1 MTKSLLLR
9 RCGALL
15 AIGMLGLVAA
25 CSNSDKSDPPA
36 ELVKFKATAKVQRIW
51 SAGVSGGASKLR
63 LGLGVALEG
72 DVVYAAGHKGDVA
85 AWNVNTGKRLWKTE
99 TKLPLT
105 GGPGV
110 GGGIVVAG
118 ASHGHFV
125 ALDAA
130 TGKERWRGY
139 ITSEILAAPAV
150 NDKYV
155 LLHTVDG
162 RLTAYRTTDGSQLW
176 SAEVLAPRL
185 ALRGLSVPALDGE
198 FGVCGFDT
206 GRMMAVSMNNGTT
219 LWDVQVAPPSGRSE
233 LERLVDIDAAVK
245 IVDNDIYAV
254 TYQGRVARVD
264 RDTGQ
269 LQWTRDISSYSGLAT
284 DEDGLYV
291 TSAEGSVVKIGRRT
305 GIEMWKTDQLS
316 HRRLSPPAV
325 VGPYLVVADLDG
337 YVHFLDTASGEFV
350 ARVKSSGGRV
360 TAAPVVSGN
369 TVVMIDNNGDLTA
382 LRVSTPGT

>member
-1 MTKSLLLR
+1 MTLQVFLR
-9 RCGALL
+9 RCVTLL
-15 AIGMLGLVAA
+15 AVAALAA
-25 CSNSDKSDPPA
+25 CSNADKTDPPA
-36 ELVKFKATAKVQRIW
+36 ELVKFKSTAKVQRIW
-51 SAGVSGGASKLR
+51 SADVGGGGARLR
-63 LGLGVALEG
+63 LGLGVAMQG
-72 DVVYAAGHKGDVA
+72 DTVYAAGHKGDVA
-85 AWNVNTGKRLWKTE
+85 AYNVNTGKRLWRTN

-105 GGPGV
+105 GGPGA

-139 ITSEILAAPAV
+139 ITSEILAAPAI

-162 RLTAYRTTDGSQLW
+162 RLTAYRTADGTQLW

-185 ALRGLSVPALDGE
+185 ALRGLSAPALDGE
-198 FGVCGFDT
+198 FGVSGFDT
-206 GRMMAVSMNNGTT
+206 GRMMAVAMNNGTT

-233 LERLVDIDAAVK
+233 LERLVDIDATVK
-245 IVDNDIYAV
+245 IVENDIYAV
-254 TYQGRVARVD
+254 TYQGKVARVD

-284 DEDGLYV
+284 DEDGVYV
-291 TSAEGSVVKIGRRT
+291 TSAEGTVVKIGRRT
-305 GIEMWKTDQLS
+305 GIELWKTDQLS

-325 VGPYLVVADLDG
+325 VGPYVVVADMDG
-337 YVHFLDTASGEFV
+337 YVHFLDAADGSFA

-360 TAAPVVSGN
+360 TAAPVVNGN
-369 TVVMIDNNGDLTA
+369 TVVMIDNNGELTA
-382 LRVSTPGT
+382 LRVTTPGS